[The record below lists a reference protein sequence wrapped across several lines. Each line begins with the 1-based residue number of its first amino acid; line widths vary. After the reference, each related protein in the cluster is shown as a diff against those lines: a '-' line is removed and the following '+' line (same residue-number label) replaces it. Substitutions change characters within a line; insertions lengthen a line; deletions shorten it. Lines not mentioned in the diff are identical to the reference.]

1 MINTLDDIM
10 FTNGVGVLYL
20 DESQNIVSANG
31 VAKRIL
37 DDGKALRRLGQ
48 KLVFADSSL
57 RSKVLACI
65 RTLSSTE
72 FQESIFIKRNVDEP
86 PVRVNIYPYSDDLTD
101 SSGIKP
107 SSVLLVSDMS
117 LQPKLCSRSIKEFFS
132 LTKAELALVESL
144 ALGLSLQQHAERRG
158 VKVTTVRWTLENVF
172 SKTYKRSQ
180 GELIDLIRKFSI

>member
-37 DDGKALRRLGQ
+37 DDGKAFKRLGQ
-48 KLVFADSSL
+48 KLVFPDSSL
-57 RSKVLACI
+57 RRKVLACI
-65 RTLSSTE
+65 RTVKSTE